1 MTGLIGVFLW
11 SEDMIGTAIL
21 VFFVGLIALV
31 IGGIAKLNRERAEAL
46 AAARMKY
53 RTALDELKNDPTNPN
68 LREAT
73 LESGKA
79 YARLCRQ
86 GSVAIFDEAALA
98 NDIDV
103 AAAAHAQPQTSTA
116 PSEAVVQTQDSQ
128 ATLPPLEERL
138 TKLKSL
144 REKGLIDE
152 DEFREKTGIT

>member
-1 MTGLIGVFLW
+1 MTGLIEVFLW

-73 LESGKA
+73 LESGRA

-98 NDIDV
+98 NDID
-103 AAAAHAQPQTSTA
+103 AARCTCSTPDEHCSFRGCCTDSRLSGHTSAIGRKTY
-116 PSEAVVQTQDSQ
+116 Q
-128 ATLPPLEERL
+128 AKVSPR
-138 TKLKSL
+138 KA
-144 REKGLIDE
+144 
-152 DEFREKTGIT
+152 